1 MRGHNTGPFPYPR
14 ALLVRAMAL
23 MWTAG
28 GAMVLVCTVLPH
40 PPGMVVGTVVTT
52 GVLALVVGAAAF
64 AAGARFP
71 SWVFPATCFVGTWMI
86 TVTVVAGGGGTAS
99 VSFSLLY
106 VWVVIYSLLFFSR
119 PVALFQCAAAAAAY
133 GVAHQWLGTLG
144 AVEPLL
150 LAGTL
155 AVAAAVVAGLEH
167 ARDAA
172 SVDPLTRTSNRRG
185 LDHVLEREMERAR
198 TDGWPLTVGMLDID
212 HFKQVNDRHGHEA
225 GDRLLTQ
232 AVECWQGRLRP
243 GDSISRF
250 GGDEFVVVL
259 PRTTPSEG
267 RQIIERLRADLPG
280 AVTFS
285 AGVAAWL
292 PHDSMSMLL
301 SRVDAVL
308 YEAKRGGRDRTVV
321 NGDDDSAVRALSA
334 AIRGGEFVVFHQ
346 PTVSLRTGRI
356 TGFEALVR
364 WQHPERGLLPPS
376 EFIPLAE
383 DSGLIVQ
390 LGEFVLDRACR
401 DARGWLDRFPD
412 EPAKVSVNVS
422 GRQLDDPGFTD
433 AVACALRDSG
443 LPARLLTIEVTETV
457 LAASLPS
464 WAERLWDVR
473 RLGVQLAM
481 DDFGTG
487 YSSLNQLRRLPFGV
501 IKVDR
506 SFVEDLPDSPEAAAL
521 VDAMVGIG
529 RALGLAVVAEGVETA
544 EQLAYVRGAGCDEAQ
559 GFLLGRPAPADVAA
573 RLLERQSL
581 PAAAH
586 APGHHS
592 GDRAA
597 AHAG

>member
-1 MRGHNTGPFPYPR
+1 
-14 ALLVRAMAL
+14 
-23 MWTAG
+23 
-28 GAMVLVCTVLPH
+28 
-40 PPGMVVGTVVTT
+40 
-52 GVLALVVGAAAF
+52 
-64 AAGARFP
+64 
-71 SWVFPATCFVGTWMI
+71 
-86 TVTVVAGGGGTAS
+86 
-99 VSFSLLY
+99 
-106 VWVVIYSLLFFSR
+106 
-119 PVALFQCAAAAAAY
+119 
-133 GVAHQWLGTLG
+133 
-144 AVEPLL
+144 
-150 LAGTL
+150 
-155 AVAAAVVAGLEH
+155 
-167 ARDAA
+167 
-172 SVDPLTRTSNRRG
+172 
-185 LDHVLEREMERAR
+185 
-198 TDGWPLTVGMLDID
+198 
-212 HFKQVNDRHGHEA
+212 
-225 GDRLLTQ
+225 
-232 AVECWQGRLRP
+232 
-243 GDSISRF
+243 
-250 GGDEFVVVL
+250 
-259 PRTTPSEG
+259 
-267 RQIIERLRADLPG
+267 
-280 AVTFS
+280 
-285 AGVAAWL
+285 
-292 PHDSMSMLL
+292 MSMLL